1 LNISVHEAEKL
12 SLEAIGRFVEAIED
26 IRFTGQGRQQVYGW
40 LEQVLVQQEYCQ
52 QGKAARGLVR
62 RYIEKMTGLSRA
74 QVTRLISRY
83 TSTGRVQPTVYRRR
97 RFPDRYTRA
106 DIELLAS
113 VDEAHETLSGP
124 ATRRIL
130 EREAG
135 LYGKQEYAR
144 LAGISVAH
152 LYNLRKSQRYRE
164 RRLNYVKTRPTAVS
178 IGERRKPDPRGQP
191 GYLRL
196 DTVHQGDQPD
206 AKGVFHINAVD
217 EVLQGQVV
225 GATPRISEA
234 YLKPV
239 LEDMMRQFPF
249 RIRGFHTDNG
259 SEFINRT
266 VAELLNKLL
275 IEQTKS
281 RPRQSGDNGLVE
293 TKNGAVIRKH
303 IGYGYIDAAHA
314 DRINSFY
321 RAYLN
326 PYLNYHRPCAQA
338 DVQIDEKG
346 RKRVRYRRYQ
356 TPLETLLALDKP
368 AQFLRQGLSIN
379 ALKRIA
385 AALSDTEAAR
395 RMQQAKNRLFEKL
408 RLTAWHPRLEQR
420 AEEMTVHGKACGDK
434 TPHGFSKNL
443 GNRES
448 RFPHSL
454 RPGCDH

>member
-1 LNISVHEAEKL
+1 VHEAEKL
-12 SLEAIGRFVEAIED
+12 SLEAIGRFVEASEEL
-26 IRFTGQGRQQVYGW
+26 RFTSQGRQQVYGW
-40 LEQVLVQQEYCQ
+40 VEQVLVQQEYAQ

-62 RYIEKMTGLSRA
+62 RYIEKMTGMSRS
-74 QVTRLISRY
+74 QVTRLIARY
-83 TSTGRVQPTVYRRR
+83 TATGRVRPTVYRRR

-106 DIELLAS
+106 DIELLAG

-130 EREAG
+130 ERE
-135 LYGKQEYAR
+135 LQFYGKQEYAR
-144 LAGISVAH
+144 LAAISVAH
-152 LYNLRKSQRYRE
+152 LYNLRKTQRYRE

-178 IGERRKPDPRGQP
+178 IGERRKPQPQGQP

-196 DTVHQGDQPD
+196 DTVHQGDQPE
-206 AKGVFHINAVD
+206 AKGVYHINAVD
-217 EVLQGQVV
+217 QVLQWQVV
-225 GATPRISEA
+225 GSAPRISEA

-239 LEDMMRQFPF
+239 LENMLRQFPF

-266 VAELLNKLL
+266 VAELLEKLL

-314 DRINSFY
+314 DRLNDFY
-321 RAYLN
+321 REYLN

-338 DVQIDEKG
+338 EVDIDDRG
-346 RKRVRYRRYQ
+346 RKRVRYKRYQ
-356 TPLETLLALDKP
+356 TPVETLLALDNP
-368 AQFLRQGLSIN
+368 AQYLRRGLSIN

-385 AALSDTEAAR
+385 GALSDTEAAR
-395 RMQQAKNRLFEKL
+395 RMQLAKNKLFEKL
-408 RLTAWHPRLEQR
+408 RLTA
-420 AEEMTVHGKACGDK
+420 
-434 TPHGFSKNL
+434 
-443 GNRES
+443 
-448 RFPHSL
+448 
-454 RPGCDH
+454 

>member
-12 SLEAIGRFVEAIED
+12 SLEAIGRFVEASED
-26 IRFTGQGRQQVYGW
+26 IQFEGESRQQVYGW
-40 LEQVLVQQEYCQ
+40 VEQLLIRQEYSQ
-52 QGKAARGLVR
+52 QGKAARGRVR
-62 RYIEKMTGLSRA
+62 
-74 QVTRLISRY
+74 
-83 TSTGRVQPTVYRRR
+83 PTVYRRR

-106 DIELLAS
+106 DVELLAS

-130 EREAG
+130 EREHQ

-144 LAGISVAH
+144 LAAISVAH
-152 LYNLRKSQRYRE
+152 LYNLRKSHRYRE
-164 RRLNYVKTRPTAVS
+164 RLLNYTRTRPTAVS
-178 IGERRKPDPRGQP
+178 IGERRKPQPQGQP

-196 DTVHQGDQPD
+196 DTVHQGDQPE
-206 AKGVFHINAVD
+206 AKGVYHINAVD
-217 EVLQGQVV
+217 EVLQWQVV
-225 GATPRISEA
+225 GSTPRISEA

-239 LEDMMRQFPF
+239 LENMLRQFPF

-266 VAELLNKLL
+266 VAELLEKLL

-314 DRINSFY
+314 DQLNDFY
-321 RAYLN
+321 REYLN

-338 DVQIDEKG
+338 DVEIDLRG
-346 RKRVRYRRYQ
+346 RKRVRYKRYQ
-356 TPLETLLALDKP
+356 TPLETLLTLENP
-368 AQFLRQGLSIN
+368 AQYLRQGLSIN
-379 ALKRIA
+379 TLKRIA

-395 RMQQAKNRLFEKL
+395 RMQLEKNKLFEKL
-408 RLTAWHPRLEQR
+408 RLTA
-420 AEEMTVHGKACGDK
+420 
-434 TPHGFSKNL
+434 
-443 GNRES
+443 
-448 RFPHSL
+448 
-454 RPGCDH
+454 

>member
-1 LNISVHEAEKL
+1 M
-12 SLEAIGRFVEAIED
+12 GRFVEASED
-26 IRFTGQGRQQVYGW
+26 IHFSSANRQQLYGW
-40 LEQVLVQQEYCQ
+40 LERVLVQQEYVL
-52 QGKAARGLVR
+52 QGKSARGLVR

-74 QVTRLISRY
+74 QVTRLIARY
-83 TSTGRVQPTVYRRR
+83 TATGGVRPTVYLRR
-97 RFPDRYTRA
+97 RFPQRFTRA

-130 EREAG
+130 ERAVE

-178 IGERRKPDPRGQP
+178 IGERRKPDPQGQP

-196 DTVHQGDQPD
+196 DTVHQGDQPE

-217 EVLQGQVV
+217 QVLQWQIV

-239 LEDMMRQFPF
+239 LEAMLRQFPF
-249 RIRGFHTDNG
+249 RIQGFHTDNG

-266 VAELLNKLL
+266 VAGLLNKLL

-303 IGYGYIDAAHA
+303 IGYGYIDAGHA
-314 DRINSFY
+314 DRINDFY
-321 RAYLN
+321 REHLN

-338 DVQIDEKG
+338 DVEIDERG
-346 RKRVRYRRYQ
+346 RKRVRYKRYQ
-356 TPLETLLALDKP
+356 TPLETLLALEKP
-368 AQFLRQGLSIN
+368 AQYLRQGLSIN

-385 AALSDTEAAR
+385 DALSDTDAAR
-395 RMQQAKNRLFEKL
+395 RMQQAKSKLFEKL
-408 RLTAWHPRLEQR
+408 RLSA
-420 AEEMTVHGKACGDK
+420 
-434 TPHGFSKNL
+434 
-443 GNRES
+443 
-448 RFPHSL
+448 
-454 RPGCDH
+454 

>member
-1 LNISVHEAEKL
+1 MHEAEKL
-12 SLEAIGRFVEAIED
+12 SLEAICRFVEASEE
-26 IRFTGQGRQQVYGW
+26 IRFESADRSQVYGW
-40 LEQVLVQQEYCQ
+40 IERLLVGQEYVA

-74 QVTRLISRY
+74 QVTRLIGRY
-83 TSTGRVQPTVYRRR
+83 TAQGRVQPTIYRRSC
-97 RFPDRYTRA
+97 FPQRYTRV

-130 EREAG
+130 EREVQ

-164 RRLNYVKTRPTAVS
+164 RRLNYVTTRPTTVS
-178 IGERRKPDPRGQP
+178 IGERRKPDPQGQP

-196 DTVHQGDQPD
+196 DTVHQGDQPGGGGG
-206 AKGVFHINAVD
+206 AKGVYHINAVD
-217 EVLQGQVV
+217 EVLQWQVV
-225 GATPRISEA
+225 GSTPRISEA

-239 LEDMMRQFPF
+239 LEGMLRQFPF
-249 RIRGFHTDNG
+249 RIKGFHTDNG

-303 IGYGYIDAAHA
+303 IGYGYIDAGHA

-321 RAYLN
+321 REYLN

-338 DVQIDEKG
+338 DVEIDEKG
-346 RKRVRYRRYQ
+346 RKHVRYKRYQ
-356 TPLETLLALDKP
+356 TPLETLLALPHP
-368 AQFLRQGLSIN
+368 AQYLRPRMSTN

-385 AALSDTEAAR
+385 AAISDTEAAR
-395 RMQQAKNRLFEKL
+395 RMQQAKAKLFDRL
-408 RLTAWHPRLEQR
+408 RLTA
-420 AEEMTVHGKACGDK
+420 
-434 TPHGFSKNL
+434 
-443 GNRES
+443 
-448 RFPHSL
+448 
-454 RPGCDH
+454 

>member
-1 LNISVHEAEKL
+1 MHEAEKL
-12 SLEAIGRFVEAIED
+12 SLEAIGRFVEASEE
-26 IRFTGQGRQQVYGW
+26 IRFESADRSEVYGW
-40 LEQVLVQQEYCQ
+40 VERLLVGQEYGS
-52 QGKAARGLVR
+52 QGKAARVLVR

-74 QVTRLISRY
+74 QVTRLIGRY
-83 TSTGRVQPTVYRRR
+83 TAKGQVQTTIYRRSS
-97 RFPDRYTRA
+97 FPQRYTRA

-130 EREAG
+130 EREVQV
-135 LYGKQEYAR
+135 YGKQEYAR

-164 RRLNYVKTRPTAVS
+164 RRLNYIKTRPTAVS
-178 IGERRKPDPRGQP
+178 IGERRKPDPQGQP

-196 DTVHQGDQPD
+196 DTVHQGDQPAGGSG
-206 AKGVFHINAVD
+206 AKGVYHINAVD
-217 EVLQGQVV
+217 EVLQWQVV
-225 GATPRISEA
+225 GSTPRISEA
-234 YLKPV
+234 YLEPV
-239 LEDMMRQFPF
+239 LQAMLRQFPF
-249 RIRGFHTDNG
+249 RIKGFHTDNG

-303 IGYGYIDAAHA
+303 IGYGYIDASHA

-321 RAYLN
+321 REYLN
-326 PYLNYHRPCAQA
+326 PYLNFHRPCAQA
-338 DVQIDEKG
+338 DAEIDDKG
-346 RKRVRYRRYQ
+346 RKRVRYKRYQ

-368 AQFLRQGLSIN
+368 AQYLRQGMSIN

-385 AALSDTEAAR
+385 GALSDTEAAR
-395 RMQQAKNRLFEKL
+395 RMQQAKSSLFEKL
-408 RLTAWHPRLEQR
+408 RLTAQQRPDNRVEGVAVNAGLAWRRL
-420 AEEMTVHGKACGDK
+420 CL
-434 TPHGFSKNL
+434 S
-443 GNRES
+443 
-448 RFPHSL
+448 
-454 RPGCDH
+454 

>member
-12 SLEAIGRFVEAIED
+12 SLEAIGRFVEASEEL
-26 IRFTGQGRQQVYGW
+26 RFEGENRHQVYGW
-40 LEQVLVQQEYCQ
+40 VEQVLVRQEYAQ
-52 QGKAARGLVR
+52 QGKAACGLVR
-62 RYIEKMTGLSRA
+62 RYIEKMTGMSRA
-74 QVTRLISRY
+74 QVTRLIARY
-83 TSTGRVQPTVYRRR
+83 TATGQVRPTIYRRH
-97 RFPDRYTRA
+97 RFPGLYTRA

-113 VDEAHETLSGP
+113 VDEAHEILSGP

-130 EREAG
+130 EREVE

-178 IGERRKPDPRGQP
+178 IGERRKPQPQGRP

-196 DTVHQGDQPD
+196 DTVHQGDEPKGGE
-206 AKGVFHINAVD
+206 KGVYHINAVD
-217 EVLQGQVV
+217 EVLQWQVV
-225 GATPRISEA
+225 GSTPRISEV
-234 YLKPV
+234 YLEPLLKA
-239 LEDMMRQFPF
+239 MMRQFPF
-249 RIRGFHTDNG
+249 RIKGFHTDNG

-303 IGYGYIDAAHA
+303 IGYGYIDAGHA
-314 DRINSFY
+314 DSINSFY
-321 RAYLN
+321 REYLN

-338 DVQIDEKG
+338 DVEIDEKG
-346 RKRVRYRRYQ
+346 RKRVRYKRYQ

-368 AQFLRQGLSIN
+368 AQYLRQGLSIN

-385 AALSDTEAAR
+385 AALSDTDAAR
-395 RMQQAKNRLFEKL
+395 RMQQAKNKLFEKL
-408 RLTAWHPRLEQR
+408 RLTA
-420 AEEMTVHGKACGDK
+420 
-434 TPHGFSKNL
+434 
-443 GNRES
+443 
-448 RFPHSL
+448 
-454 RPGCDH
+454 